1 MAPLEAPRP
10 FSLALTP
17 YALRGDRIADF
28 AIHPVDVHER
38 LLYYVVSAWSPGFA
52 GGPVDYGTHP
62 DQPAR
67 GSAHQM
73 AATPSRDGTKKVPRV
88 FMADPPMLRFLSNT
102 IISGNKGHFPLCD
115 EKQQV
120 APLG

>member
-38 LLYYVVSAWSPGFA
+38 LLYYVVS
-52 GGPVDYGTHP
+52 
-62 DQPAR
+62 
-67 GSAHQM
+67 GSGEGSH
-73 AATPSRDGTKKVPRV
+73 
-88 FMADPPMLRFLSNT
+88 
-102 IISGNKGHFPLCD
+102 
-115 EKQQV
+115 
-120 APLG
+120 